1 MPREEALAVILQ
13 VIDAFMMSDAN
24 NPMQDSVQ
32 VDSFLVCWTDSK
44 LRFLLFPALG
54 LCRIRFRPTV

>member
-1 MPREEALAVILQ
+1 MILQ

-54 LCRIRFRPTV
+54 LCRLVASREIFEKPSFYI